1 MFAILT
7 SRISMKYWFKNVA
20 DNIYI
25 YPKSAPRNLILQTRT
40 SDCNSAGKKIR
51 YLKDRKNIINRY
63 NLAYDLQ
70 CGQKKYMPIKQ
81 MKKIEMLNDVKNIGL
96 IILMTMLSISMI
108 GLTIYLYWLADTKD
122 MYIYN

>member
-40 SDCNSAGKKIR
+40 SDCNSALVLYGNKWFVFLYFYCYTKIIE
-51 YLKDRKNIINRY
+51 KII
-63 NLAYDLQ
+63 
-70 CGQKKYMPIKQ
+70 
-81 MKKIEMLNDVKNIGL
+81 
-96 IILMTMLSISMI
+96 SINS
-108 GLTIYLYWLADTKD
+108 K
-122 MYIYN
+122 

>member
-40 SDCNSAGKKIR
+40 SDCNSAKKNTM
-51 YLKDRKNIINRY
+51 L
-63 NLAYDLQ
+63 
-70 CGQKKYMPIKQ
+70 
-81 MKKIEMLNDVKNIGL
+81 EMLMNLQVFSAIVLLSVSFLVVSFVCSNKVCYNAL
-96 IILMTMLSISMI
+96 I
-108 GLTIYLYWLADTKD
+108 
-122 MYIYN
+122 N

>member
-40 SDCNSAGKKIR
+40 SDCNSAT
-51 YLKDRKNIINRY
+51 LNI
-63 NLAYDLQ
+63 
-70 CGQKKYMPIKQ
+70 
-81 MKKIEMLNDVKNIGL
+81 NDIPQHKSVTNTNIV
-96 IILMTMLSISMI
+96 LSSP
-108 GLTIYLYWLADTKD
+108 
-122 MYIYN
+122 YI